1 MLFKLAWKNIWRNKR
16 RSFIIIAAT
25 ALGLWGG
32 LFATAIM
39 IGMWETAIDSAIN
52 RDLSHIQIH
61 KPGFTA
67 EKQISNFISHPQS
80 VTNGLSE
87 ITEII
92 DYSSRTV
99 IEGMASSPTSSQGV
113 KILGIDPENEQKITD
128 NYKKIVEGSYFGET
142 HRNSIVIGK
151 KLADK
156 LKLRLNSKLVCSFQG
171 LDGSIIYASFR
182 ISGIFDTES
191 STFNELNVFI
201 LQSDLNRLLNVES
214 LIHEIAIKTRSSLFV
229 DTVKSQLQLK
239 FPNLAVDSW
248 KDLAPEFRLTQET
261 LYIQMYFFVGIIL
274 FALLFGITNTM
285 LMSVLE
291 RVREFGMLMA
301 VGMKKI
307 RIFTL
312 ILFETVLLSLAGGFV
327 GVVLAAVTTEYFAIS
342 GINLSAFTE
351 GLAIYG
357 VSPMLYP
364 DLPIDVYIVMT
375 IMIISTSVIAA
386 IYPSIKAIRLQPA
399 VAIRT
404 F

>member
-16 RSFIIIAAT
+16 RSFVIITAT

-61 KPGFTA
+61 NPGFTA
-67 EKQISNFISHPQS
+67 EKQIGNFISHPQS
-80 VTNGLSE
+80 IASSLSY
-87 ITEII
+87 ITEIVN
-92 DYSSRTV
+92 YSSRTV

-113 KILGIDPENEQKITD
+113 KILGIDPENEKKITD
-128 NYKKIVEGSYFGET
+128 NYQKIVEGSYFGET
-142 HRNSIVIGK
+142 RRNSIVIGK

-171 LDGSIIYASFR
+171 LDGSIIYSSFR

-191 STFNELNVFI
+191 STFNEMNVFV

-214 LIHEIAIKTRSSLFV
+214 LIHEIAIKTKSSLFV
-229 DTVKSQLQLK
+229 DTVKSQLQHK

-291 RVREFGMLMA
+291 RVREFGMLMT

-364 DLPIDVYIVMT
+364 DLPIDVYVVMT

>member
-1 MLFKLAWKNIWRNKR
+1 MIILLAWKNIWRNKK

-39 IGMWETAIDSAIN
+39 IGMWETAIDAAIN
-52 RDLSHIQIH
+52 RDLSHLQIH
-61 KPGFTA
+61 QDGFTT
-67 EKQISNFISHPQS
+67 EKQINNFIENPQTVFNAIS
-80 VTNGLSE
+80 SLGE
-87 ITEII
+87 IEN
-92 DYSSRTV
+92 YSARTV
-99 IEGMASSPTSSQGV
+99 IEGMASSPTSSRGI
-113 KILGIDPENEQKITD
+113 KILGIDPANEKKITD
-128 NYKKIVEGSYFGET
+128 NYKKIIEGSYFEKDI
-142 HRNSIVIGK
+142 RNQIVIGK

-156 LKLRLNSKLVCSFQG
+156 LKLKMNSKLVCSFQG
-171 LDGSIIYASFR
+171 LDASIVYASFR
-182 ISGIFDTES
+182 ISGIFSTES
-191 STFNELNVFI
+191 STFDEMNVFV
-201 LQSDLNRLLNVES
+201 LQSDLNRLLNVKS
-214 LIHEIAIKTRSSLFV
+214 LIHEIAIRTKSSLVV
-229 DTVKSQLQLK
+229 DTIKSQLKLK
-239 FPNLAVDSW
+239 LPILAVDSW

-274 FALLFGITNTM
+274 FALLFGIMNTM

-301 VGMKKI
+301 VGMKRI
-307 RIFTL
+307 RVFLL
-312 ILFETVLLSLAGGFV
+312 ILFETIMLSLVGGMIGVLL
-327 GVVLAAVTTEYFAIS
+327 AAATTEYFAII

-364 DLPIDVYIVMT
+364 DLPLNVYFVLS
-375 IMIISTSVIAA
+375 IMIVSTSIIAA
-386 IYPSIKAIRLQPA
+386 IYPSYKAIRLQPA